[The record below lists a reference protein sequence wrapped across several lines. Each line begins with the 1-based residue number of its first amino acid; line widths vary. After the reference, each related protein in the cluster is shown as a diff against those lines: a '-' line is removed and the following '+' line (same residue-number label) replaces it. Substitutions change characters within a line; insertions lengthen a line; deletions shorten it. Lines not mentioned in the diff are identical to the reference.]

1 MTITDILNVDGW
13 TVKDGSTASL
23 LSLPTLNNPSS
34 VDWPEYDGVQ
44 YDTIGMTFAAKDI
57 IIYYAGFTSP
67 KVSDFESALRS
78 GHSLQGVKAGA
89 LMDYNNGDPQPLTLD
104 LRVKGVSKAVDG
116 NLTTLAV
123 TYTML
128 KPIQGRTAD
137 AMSTEDAKH
146 LSGWTLN
153 GIDLGRWGFMAIEG
167 SMGGFHVDST
177 FKDPLNYTVNGQDG
191 AVWDMDTTP
200 HRAENSISI
209 KTLFRMPIGRA
220 WSTLM
225 GFAET
230 LRADG
235 LKSLA
240 DPNGYGRGVIFQSG
254 TASAAYIQDGNVWAL
269 YELNFKS

>member
-89 LMDYNNGDPQPLTLD
+89 LMDYNNGNPQPLTLD

-128 KPIQGRTAD
+128 KPIQGSTAT
-137 AMSTEDAKH
+137 ALTTEEAKH
-146 LSGWTLN
+146 LCGWTLN
-153 GIDLGRWGFMAIEG
+153 GVDLGRWGFRAIEG
-167 SMGGFHVDST
+167 SLGGFLTDST
-177 FKDPLNYTVNGQDG
+177 LKDPLNYTVKGQDG
-191 AVWDMDTTP
+191 AVWDMGITP
-200 HRAENSISI
+200 HRVENSITI
-209 KTLFRMPIGRA
+209 KTLFRMPLDRA

-225 GFAET
+225 GLAET
-230 LRADG
+230 LKADG

-240 DPNGYGRGVIFQSG
+240 APNGYGRSVVYQSG
-254 TASAAYIQDGNVWAL
+254 AASAAYVKDGNVWAL
-269 YELNFKS
+269 FTLTFKS